1 MQRLASS
8 HTQQDAISY
17 IAHMSLFKISLPTK
31 NQDQCS
37 SHYCSPCLVLPSSMC
52 NLYRQTWYYIFKGIY
67 SGIYSK
73 QYVNL
78 VLIMTRKSHLWLGV
92 MLILAS
98 QASWAISSKDMLDG
112 QQHLCICKMPFNV
125 VRCRGWG
132 DQTVEYR
139 SLYNRMKTCIPWHK
153 DCCFSCMPI
162 DELYTLSDVRS
173 SKSLE
178 TTDKD

>member
-8 HTQQDAISY
+8 HTQQNAMSY
-17 IAHMSLFKISLPTK
+17 IAYMSFFKFSLPTK
-31 NQDQCS
+31 NQDQYPSYYYGLC
-37 SHYCSPCLVLPSSMC
+37 PVLPSSIC
-52 NLYRQTWYYIFKGIY
+52 NLYRQTWYCIFKGIY

-78 VLIMTRKSHLWLGV
+78 VLIMTRRSYLWLGV

-98 QASWAISSKDMLDG
+98 QASWAISSKDILDG
-112 QQHLCICKMPFNV
+112 QQHLHICKMPFNM
-125 VRCRGWG
+125 VRCRGQG
-132 DQTVEYR
+132 DWIVEYR

-153 DCCFSCMPI
+153 DCCFSYMPM
-162 DELYTLSDVRS
+162 DELHTLSDVRG
-173 SKSLE
+173 SKNLE